1 MRNAAPIAPEATLP
15 SIQPGD
21 RLIDL
26 KEVKARTS
34 LSTATIY
41 RRRGKSFPCSYPIS
55 DSRVAWL
62 ESDIDRWIQ
71 GKLTPPN

>member
-1 MRNAAPIAPEATLP
+1 MSNSIPIE
-15 SIQPGD
+15 PGD

-41 RRRGKSFPCSYPIS
+41 RRRGKSFPRCYSIGET
-55 DSRVAWL
+55 RVAWL
-62 ESDIDRWIQ
+62 QSEIDRWIQ
-71 GKLTPPN
+71 EQIGRPH

>member
-1 MRNAAPIAPEATLP
+1 MSSKPAAKPADGVQIA
-15 SIQPGD
+15 PGD

-41 RRRGKSFPCSYPIS
+41 RRRGKSFPRSYPIS

-62 ESDIDRWIQ
+62 QSDIDRWIQ
-71 GKLTPPN
+71 GKIQQQI

>member
-1 MRNAAPIAPEATLP
+1 MR
-15 SIQPGD
+15 PGD

-41 RRRGKSFPCSYPIS
+41 RRRGRTFPRSYPIS
-55 DSRVAWL
+55 ESRVAWL
-62 ESDIDRWIQ
+62 QSDVDRWIQ
-71 GKLTPPN
+71 EQISKGQ

>member
-1 MRNAAPIAPEATLP
+1 MNDATTIA
-15 SIQPGD
+15 PGD

-26 KEVKARTS
+26 KEVRARTS

-41 RRRGKSFPCSYPIS
+41 RRRGKTFPRSYAIS

-62 ESDIDRWIQ
+62 LSDIERWIQ
-71 GKLTPPN
+71 ERVSSSP

>member
-1 MRNAAPIAPEATLP
+1 MNDATT
-15 SIQPGD
+15 IVPGD

-26 KEVKARTS
+26 KEVRARTS

-41 RRRGKSFPCSYPIS
+41 RRRGKTFPRSYPIS

-62 ESDIDRWIQ
+62 LSDIERWIQ
-71 GKLTPPN
+71 ERVSSSP

>member
-1 MRNAAPIAPEATLP
+1 MRNATPVASGAQLP
-15 SIQPGD
+15 SFQPGD

-41 RRRGKSFPCSYPIS
+41 RRRGKSFPPSYAIS

-62 ESDIDRWIQ
+62 ESDIDRWIKD
-71 GKLTPPN
+71 KLTPPN

>member
-1 MRNAAPIAPEATLP
+1 MNYATTIA
-15 SIQPGD
+15 PGD

-26 KEVKARTS
+26 KEVRARTS

-41 RRRGKSFPCSYPIS
+41 RRRGKTFPRSYAIS

-62 ESDIDRWIQ
+62 LSDIERWIQ
-71 GKLTPPN
+71 ERVSSSP